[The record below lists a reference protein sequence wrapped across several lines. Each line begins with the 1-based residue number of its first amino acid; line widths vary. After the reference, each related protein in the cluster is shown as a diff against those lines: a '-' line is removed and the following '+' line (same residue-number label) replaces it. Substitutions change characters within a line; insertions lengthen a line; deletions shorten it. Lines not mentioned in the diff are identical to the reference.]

1 MQRQKGGFMKVKVV
15 KRFVDK
21 NTKEMREVG
30 KVYEYPEKRAKELI
44 DGGYAEE
51 AKAANT
57 KKEG

>member
-1 MQRQKGGFMKVKVV
+1 MKVKVA

-30 KVYEYPEKRAKELI
+30 KVYEYSDERAKELI
-44 DGGYAEE
+44 NGGYAEE
-51 AKAANT
+51 AKAVNT

>member
-1 MQRQKGGFMKVKVV
+1 MKVKVV

-21 NTKEMREVG
+21 NTKEMREIG
-30 KVYEYPEKRAKELI
+30 KVYEYTDKRAKELI

>member
-1 MQRQKGGFMKVKVV
+1 MKVKVV

-30 KVYEYPEKRAKELI
+30 KVYEYSAERARELI
-44 DGGYAEE
+44 NSGYAEK
-51 AKAANT
+51 AKAENT

>member
-1 MQRQKGGFMKVKVV
+1 MKVKVV